1 MAIHRYGPTPSLSR
15 GNKPTKL
22 ATQFY
27 LFPILIMTHLTR
39 SPESIKV
46 LILDE
51 ELTWGEAYTGDTKP
65 RFKRW
70 KVLSLSELKQCLS
83 TLR

>member
-1 MAIHRYGPTPSLSR
+1 
-15 GNKPTKL
+15 
-22 ATQFY
+22 
-27 LFPILIMTHLTR
+27 MTHLTR

-70 KVLSLSELKQCLS
+70 KVLSISDLKQCLNN
-83 TLR
+83 LR